1 MRKVPFLFVV
11 GFLLLLMSILF
22 YSVGYMVS
30 RSSLSVGK
38 NPKTDRNLSVDLAK
52 TAKLGA
58 AKAVDLQG
66 VPDSVGKNLNIIKD
80 MFGETNI
87 ERKVSSRVE
96 KDKKS
101 SFVKSDKTYNRKPT
115 NKVANIIKK
124 HTGVDV
130 ELPY

>member
-38 NPKTDRNLSVDLAK
+38 IPKTDRNLSVDLAK